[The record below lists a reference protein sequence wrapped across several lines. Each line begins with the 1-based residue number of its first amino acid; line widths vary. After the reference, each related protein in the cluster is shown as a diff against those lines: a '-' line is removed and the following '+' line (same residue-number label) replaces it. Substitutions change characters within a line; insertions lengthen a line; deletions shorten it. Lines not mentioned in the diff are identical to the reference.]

1 MKIFKRILSYT
12 KSYKALISLSILSS
26 IFYVILNSLSIWL
39 IGTMLGNIMMGN
51 SKKIE
56 NPSSMNEYLNYFIE
70 NMIGEGTTI
79 DQLKGLCIILIS
91 IFIIKNIL
99 FYIGN
104 ITIAYVQNKV
114 ITDIRIKLFKHINR
128 LSLSFFNKTKSA
140 ELSSIFIRDIAA
152 MRVAFSQSLQKLIVE
167 PISILSFI
175 ALLFII
181 NVKFALLAIT
191 SIPICGYIILKLGG
205 SIRRKSKRSSI
216 QIAGIMNIIKETINS
231 IKIVKAFNMEK
242 YENKKFEHENEKYF
256 NLIFKQSKL
265 SHLLTPINEMIG
277 LFVGII
283 LIWFGGIEVLKEN
296 PTMNAEDFIK
306 FILLLFAMMQPI
318 RKLANVNV
326 QFQIGI
332 AAADRVFN
340 VFDQKTE
347 IREDKNSSEI
357 DGFNSKIIFDDV
369 CFKYDKDDKDDKNIL
384 KNIDA
389 EIKKGEITAIVGS
402 SGSGK
407 STFVDLISRFYDV
420 DEGNILIDDINIKKI
435 KLDSLYKLIGIVTQQ
450 TILFNDTIKNNIVY
464 GKSNPTE
471 EEILDSI
478 KIANL
483 TEFIKKLPNGLDTIV
498 GENGVKLSGGEKQR
512 ISIARA
518 ILKNPEILI
527 LDEATASLDSESERK
542 VHKAID
548 NIIKDRT
555 VIIIAHR
562 LSTIKNSN
570 KIIVIDDGKIIEEG
584 THQELIQLEGKY
596 KQLFDNELNKQ

>member
-12 KSYKALISLSILSS
+12 KSYKLLISLSIFSS
-26 IFYVILNSLSIWL
+26 IIYVVLNSLSIWL
-39 IGTMLGNIMMGN
+39 IGTMLSNIMVDN
-51 SKKIE
+51 SKRIE

-70 NMIGEGTTI
+70 NIIGEGTTI
-79 DQLKGLCIILIS
+79 EQLKGLCIILIL
-91 IFIIKNIL
+91 IFIVKNIL

-114 ITDIRIKLFKHINR
+114 ITNIRIKLFKHINR

-242 YENKKFEHENEKYF
+242 YENKKFEDENKKYF
-256 NLIFKQSKL
+256 DLIFRQSKL

-277 LFVGII
+277 LFVGVV

-296 PTMNAEDFIK
+296 PTMNSEDFIK

-340 VFDQKTE
+340 VFDQKNE
-347 IREDKNSSEI
+347 IKEDKDSIEI
-357 DGFNSKIIFDDV
+357 NGFKSQIIFDDV
-369 CFKYDKDDKDDKNIL
+369 CFKYDNDKNIL

-389 EIKKGEITAIVGS
+389 EIKKGEITAIVGP

-407 STFVDLISRFYDV
+407 STFVDLIPRFYDV

-435 KLDSLYKLIGIVTQQ
+435 KLNSLYKLIGIVTQQ
-450 TILFNDTIKNNIVY
+450 TILFNDTIKNNIIY
-464 GKSNPTE
+464 GKSKTTE
-471 EEILDSI
+471 AEILDAI

-548 NIIKDRT
+548 NIIKNRT

-570 KIIVIDDGKIIEEG
+570 KIIVIDDGKLIEQG
-584 THQELIQLEGKY
+584 THQELIEIKGKY

>member
-1 MKIFKRILSYT
+1 
-12 KSYKALISLSILSS
+12 
-26 IFYVILNSLSIWL
+26 
-39 IGTMLGNIMMGN
+39 
-51 SKKIE
+51 
-56 NPSSMNEYLNYFIE
+56 
-70 NMIGEGTTI
+70 
-79 DQLKGLCIILIS
+79 
-91 IFIIKNIL
+91 
-99 FYIGN
+99 
-104 ITIAYVQNKV
+104 
-114 ITDIRIKLFKHINR
+114 
-128 LSLSFFNKTKSA
+128 
-140 ELSSIFIRDIAA
+140 
-152 MRVAFSQSLQKLIVE
+152 
-167 PISILSFI
+167 
-175 ALLFII
+175 
-181 NVKFALLAIT
+181 
-191 SIPICGYIILKLGG
+191 
-205 SIRRKSKRSSI
+205 
-216 QIAGIMNIIKETINS
+216 
-231 IKIVKAFNMEK
+231 
-242 YENKKFEHENEKYF
+242 
-256 NLIFKQSKL
+256 
-265 SHLLTPINEMIG
+265 MIG
-277 LFVGII
+277 LFVGVI

-347 IREDKNSSEI
+347 IREDENSSEI

-369 CFKYDKDDKDDKNIL
+369 CFKYDKDDKNIL

-389 EIKKGEITAIVGS
+389 QIKKGEITAIVGP

-407 STFVDLISRFYDV
+407 STFVDLIPRFYDV

-464 GKSNPTE
+464 GKSKPTE

-518 ILKNPEILI
+518 ILKNP
-527 LDEATASLDSESERK
+527 
-542 VHKAID
+542 HC
-548 NIIKDRT
+548 RT
-555 VIIIAHR
+555 V
-562 LSTIKNSN
+562 
-570 KIIVIDDGKIIEEG
+570 
-584 THQELIQLEGKY
+584 LEVRCAYAGRGG
-596 KQLFDNELNKQ
+596 FPCVRSWPRRARECVRPVRRPWHSP